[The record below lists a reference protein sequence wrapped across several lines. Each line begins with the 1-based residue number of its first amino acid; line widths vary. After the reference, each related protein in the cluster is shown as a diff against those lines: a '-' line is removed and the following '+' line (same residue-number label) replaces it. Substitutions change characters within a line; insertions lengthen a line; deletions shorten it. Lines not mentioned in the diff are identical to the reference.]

1 MMNHPQN
8 RRGAVGVL
16 SLAVF
21 ASACSISGAHRIEIR
36 SAENGYS
43 AVSGSLEKGRA
54 LLTQAQY
61 GLAID
66 EFRKSLRDNPEQ
78 VGAVEGLALCYDLL
92 GRYELSDRY
101 YQQALALAP
110 REERI
115 YRNYA
120 ASLTRQGRQRDAA
133 NLVGDLRAMQALA
146 VDPSAVDPS
155 AVAVNQPSR
164 AATVQD
170 DRAAALRQGQ
180 DGTSPPSL
188 SSQPVPEGPHIVRE
202 TLGEVRLVT
211 LAVANT
217 LPRAP
222 GAVVAEPAPRAGP
235 ALAQRLPMSPAR
247 RVVLATRVV
256 NAVGARGLATHFRNV
271 LARGG
276 WQGLERG
283 DARFRLMRSRV
294 LFPPERRDEAMRI
307 VAALPAQFRAVPSS
321 EVNRIIIL
329 VGRDAVQYLGKQ
341 PARHNG

>member
-1 MMNHPQN
+1 MNRVQGCC
-8 RRGAVGVL
+8 GAAGAL
-16 SLAVF
+16 SLVAFV
-21 ASACSISGAHRIEIR
+21 SACSAPGAHRIEIR

-43 AVSGSLEKGRA
+43 TVSGSLDKARA

-115 YRNYA
+115 YRNYV
-120 ASLTRQGRQRDAA
+120 ASLSRQGRQRDAA

-146 VDPSAVDPS
+146 ADPL
-155 AVAVNQPSR
+155 AVAANQPGR
-164 AATVQD
+164 AVMVQD
-170 DRAAALRQGQ
+170 DRLATPRQGQ
-180 DGTSPPSL
+180 DGESPPNL
-188 SSQPVPEGPHIVRE
+188 SSPPIPEGPHIVRDS
-202 TLGEVRLVT
+202 LGEVRLIT
-211 LAVANT
+211 LAAANQSPRGSVA
-217 LPRAP
+217 A
-222 GAVVAEPAPRAGP
+222 AVGQPHRAGP
-235 ALAQRLPMSPAR
+235 ALAQRLPMVPAQ

-271 LARGG
+271 LAQGG

-283 DARFRLMRSRV
+283 DARFRLIRSRV
-294 LFPPERRDEAMRI
+294 LFPPERREEAMRI

-321 EVNRIIIL
+321 EVNRIVIL
-329 VGRDAVQYLGKQ
+329 VGRDAVQYLNKQ
-341 PARHNG
+341 PARRRG